1 MPESIERRRRERR
14 RTAWMGAW
22 STTVLLLL
30 AALALLGL
38 RRHFEL
44 TGFLSALLL
53 GLALVDL
60 GLTVPVWISLKQ
72 RLDEI
77 EGGEEDAAGQY

>member
-22 STTVLLLL
+22 SATVLCLL
-30 AALALLGL
+30 AALVLLGL
-38 RRHFEL
+38 RRHFEPA
-44 TGFLSALLL
+44 GFLRVLLL
-53 GLALVDL
+53 GLALADL
-60 GLTVPVWISLKQ
+60 GLIVPVWISLKQ
-72 RLDEI
+72 RLNEI